1 MAILTKLGFT
11 GTVAALLANPDR
23 AAGLEKSP
31 RDRLTLTFDGIDGDC
46 HGGRT
51 RHSDSRMVTQYRRGT
66 EVANTRQL
74 SILSQ
79 EDLAEIASTMG
90 IGELPPEWVGANLVT
105 RGIPDLTLLPP
116 STRLMFSSGATLIVD
131 MENAPCRF
139 VAEVIE
145 NHRPGKGKGSAFVAA
160 AQHKRGVVA
169 WVEKPGDIALG
180 DEIVLH
186 IPPQRIYAGSP

>member
-23 AAGLEKSP
+23 ASGLEKSR
-31 RDRLTLTFDGIDGDC
+31 RDRLTLTFDGIEGDC

-51 RHSDSRMVTQYRRGT
+51 RRSDSRMVTQYRRGT

-74 SILSQ
+74 SILS
-79 EDLAEIASTMG
+79 EEELGDIAANMG
-90 IGELPPEWVGANLVT
+90 LDALSPEWVGANLVT
-105 RGIPDLTLLPP
+105 RGIPDLSLLPP

-145 NHRPGKGKGSAFVAA
+145 RHRPGKGSGFIAA
-160 AQHKRGVVA
+160 ARHKRGVVA

-186 IPPQRIYAGSP
+186 VPPQRLYAGAS

>member
-23 AAGLEKSP
+23 KTGLEKSP
-31 RDRLTLTFDGIDGDC
+31 HDRLTLTFDGIVGDR
-46 HGGRT
+46 HSGRT
-51 RHSDSRMVTQYRRGT
+51 HPSDVRTITQYERGI

-74 SILSQ
+74 SILS
-79 EDLAEIASTMG
+79 EEELSEIAANMG
-90 IGELPPEWVGANLVT
+90 LDAVAPGWVGANLVT
-105 RGIPDLTLLPP
+105 RGIPDLSLLPP
-116 STRLMFSSGATLIVD
+116 STRLMFSSGASLIVD

-139 VAEVIE
+139 VADVIE
-145 NHRPGKGKGSAFVAA
+145 SHRPGKGSGFIDA

-186 IPPQRIYAGSP
+186 VPPQRIYSAMG

>member
-23 AAGLEKSP
+23 ATGLEKSL
-31 RDRLTLTFDGIDGDC
+31 REHFTLSFDGIEGDC

-51 RHSDSRMVTQYRRGT
+51 RPSDSRMVTQYRRGT

-79 EDLAEIASTMG
+79 EELADIAASMG
-90 IGELPPEWVGANLVT
+90 LDALSPEWVGANLVT
-105 RGIPDLTLLPP
+105 RGIPDLSLLPP

-139 VAEVIE
+139 VADVIE
-145 NHRPGKGKGSAFVAA
+145 SHRPGKGSAFIAA

-169 WVEKPGDIALG
+169 WVEKPGDIAVG

-186 IPPQRIYAGSP
+186 VPPQRIYAAAP

>member
-11 GTVAALLANPDR
+11 GTVAVLLANPDR
-23 AAGLEKSP
+23 ATGLEKSP
-31 RDRLTLTFDGIDGDC
+31 RDRLTLTFDGIEGDC

-51 RHSDSRMVTQYRRGT
+51 RASDSRMVTQYRRGT

-79 EDLAEIASTMG
+79 EELADIAANMG
-90 IGELPPEWVGANLVT
+90 LDALSPEWVGANLVT
-105 RGIPDLTLLPP
+105 RGIPDLSLLPP

-145 NHRPGKGKGSAFVAA
+145 RHRPGKGSGFIAA
-160 AQHKRGVVA
+160 ARHKRGVVA
-169 WVEKPGDIALG
+169 WVEKPGEIALG

-186 IPPQRIYAGSP
+186 VPPQRLYAGAS

>member
-1 MAILTKLGFT
+1 MAILKKLEFT

-23 AAGLEKSP
+23 EAGLEKSR
-31 RDRLTLTFDGIDGDC
+31 RDRVTLTFDGIKGDC
-46 HGGRT
+46 HSGRT
-51 RHSDSRMVTQYRRGT
+51 HPSDVRTITQYQRGI
-66 EVANTRQL
+66 EVANTRQV
-74 SILSQ
+74 SILS
-79 EDLAEIASTMG
+79 EEELSEIATTMG
-90 IGELPPEWVGANLVT
+90 LDELLPEWFGANLVT
-105 RGIPDLTLLPP
+105 RGIPQLSFLPP

-145 NHRPGKGKGSAFVAA
+145 KHRPGKGAEFVAA

-169 WVEKPGDIALG
+169 WAEKPGDIATG

-186 IPPQRIYAGSP
+186 VPPQRIYAGAS